1 MGCGGHN
8 HRLLSVLQ
16 TTDNY
21 RCIVENTITDCICSS
36 DHRRLQVHCGEHNHR
51 LYLFFRPQTTT
62 GALWR
67 TQSQTVSVL
76 QTTDN
81 YRCIVEN
88 TITDCICSSDHRQL
102 QMHCREH
109 NHRLHLFFRPQ
120 TTTGALWRTQ
130 SQTVSVLQ
138 TTDNYRCIVENTIT
152 DCICSSDHRQLQ
164 VHGGEHN
171 HRLYLFFRPQTTTDA
186 L

>member
-1 MGCGGHN
+1 M
-8 HRLLSVLQ
+8 SVLQ

-21 RCIVENTITDCICSS
+21 RCRQSQIIYVFQTIDNYRCT
-36 DHRRLQVHCGEHNHR
+36 VGCGEHNHG
-51 LYLFFRPQTTT
+51 LYLLFRPQATT

-81 YRCIVEN
+81 YRRTVEN

-102 QMHCREH
+102 QAHCGEH
-109 NHRLHLFFRPQ
+109 NHRLYLFFRPQ
-120 TTTGALWRTQ
+120 TT
-130 SQTVSVLQ
+130 
-138 TTDNYRCIVENTIT
+138 NYRCIVENTIT
-152 DCICSSDHRQLQ
+152 DCICSSDKTLLTNC
-164 VHGGEHN
+164 E
-171 HRLYLFFRPQTTTDA
+171 RLIYLDWELAIPHSGFLSSVQRAAGDPSAECSPENKTLESGCHLFQQS

>member
-1 MGCGGHN
+1 M
-8 HRLLSVLQ
+8 
-16 TTDNY
+16 
-21 RCIVENTITDCICSS
+21 
-36 DHRRLQVHCGEHNHR
+36 HCREHNHR

-102 QMHCREH
+102 QVHCREH
-109 NHRLHLFFRPQ
+109 NHRLYLFFRPQ

-130 SQTVSVLQ
+130 PQTVSVLQ
-138 TTDNYRCIVENTIT
+138 TRHCWQTVTDWFTWTGSWGSLIQVFFHQSKE
-152 DCICSSDHRQLQ
+152 QLEILLQ
-164 VHGGEHN
+164 NVH
-171 HRLYLFFRPQTTTDA
+171 LKQT
-186 L
+186 LESGCHL